1 MGARSGA
8 AMLGGMVTRR
18 ALKSDH
24 TAPAAQIIERSADNE
39 LADSFMIYSLSVITS
54 RAIPDVRD
62 GLKPVQRRLL
72 WSMYRRHH
80 TPDRPHIKSAKVIGD
95 CMGTYHPHGD
105 QALYEAL
112 VRLGQPHQCNLV
124 LVDPHGNFGNA
135 DSPPAQYRYTECRL
149 SPMAM
154 ELLGDS
160 DRGGS
165 PMRPTFDGSEQEPEV
180 LAARFPNLLING
192 AMGIAVGFNSL
203 VLPHNPGEVLKAARA
218 LLAQPNMTDARFKRL
233 LPGPD
238 LPSGGI
244 LSESGLD
251 ELHAVGRATLTQT
264 ARVTKHPRSKLGW
277 TLVFDRLPYQIG
289 AEKVI
294 EQIQDGVRR
303 GTLAEIVRATR
314 DTSDVHGSSLE
325 VELKPNIDPD
335 VAIER
340 LLSRTSLKLQLRVQ
354 QVVLVDGQPKML
366 TPRQVIHHWLQ
377 WRTEAEVAAVRHLL
391 AQQLQRLARA
401 EVMVA
406 VANQPRQVV
415 DVILAASSAEQ
426 AKSKIQRLLSCTA
439 EQAGWV
445 LDLPLRQLA
454 KLERERTQA
463 EYDRL
468 AAHVQ
473 ELQELLADD
482 AKMAQRIDHDMA
494 RLLKQVDR
502 PRLTELVRD

>member
-1 MGARSGA
+1 MGMA
-8 AMLGGMVTRR
+8 TRR
-18 ALKSDH
+18 TLKSDH
-24 TAPAAQIIERSADNE
+24 TAPAAQVIDRPADTE
-39 LADSFMIYSLSVITS
+39 LADSFMIYALSVITS

-80 TPDRPHIKSAKVIGD
+80 TPDRPHVKSAKVIGD

-105 QALYEAL
+105 QALYDAL

-124 LVDPHGNFGNA
+124 LVDPHGNFGSV

-149 SPMAM
+149 SPLAM

-203 VLPHNPGEVLKAARA
+203 VLPHNPGEVLRAARA
-218 LLAQPNMTDARFKRL
+218 LLSQPNMTDSRFRRL

-244 LSESGLD
+244 MSTSGLD
-251 ELHAVGRATLTQT
+251 ELHTTGRALLTQR
-264 ARVTKHPRSKLGW
+264 ARVSKHPRSKLGW

-294 EQIQDGVRR
+294 EQIQDGVRK
-303 GTLAEIVRATR
+303 GTLTELIRATR
-314 DTSDVHGSSLE
+314 DTSDVNGPSLE

-335 VAIER
+335 DATER
-340 LLSRTSLKLQLRVQ
+340 LMARTSLRLQLRVQ
-354 QVVLVDGQPKML
+354 QVVLVDGQPQLL
-366 TPRQVIHHWLQ
+366 TPRQIIQHWLQ
-377 WRTEAEVAAVRHLL
+377 WRTEAETSAVQHLL

-401 EVMVA
+401 AVMVA
-406 VANQPRQVV
+406 VAGQPRKVV
-415 DVILAASSAEQ
+415 DIILAANSAEE
-426 AKSKIQRLLSCTA
+426 AKDKICRLLSCTV

-463 EYDRL
+463 EHDRL
-468 AAHVQ
+468 AAHVR
-473 ELQELLADD
+473 ELQELLDD
-482 AKMAQRIDHDMA
+482 AAKMAKRIDQDMA

-502 PRLTELVRD
+502 PRLTELADD